1 MKHVSC
7 LFILLVA
14 FAVCGCSSEAWDEMP
29 DRAQKFVSQYFPGVE
44 ASSTAVGADGQYTV
58 ALRNSV
64 TIVFT
69 ELGVW
74 LSVDGNGTTLPDNL
88 LFNELPMAL
97 YSYLQETGFT
107 RFGVTTRR
115 TRWVF
120 STAAWSTT
128 SGRGGSTTRRQSR
141 ISLRDRILWSI
152 SSVEN

>member
-1 MKHVSC
+1 M
-7 LFILLVA
+7 LVA

-74 LSVDGNGTTLPDNL
+74 LSVDGNGRHCPTICCSTSCLW
-88 LFNELPMAL
+88 
-97 YSYLQETGFT
+97 
-107 RFGVTTRR
+107 R
-115 TRWVF
+115 
-120 STAAWSTT
+120 STAIC
-128 SGRGGSTTRRQSR
+128 RK
-141 ISLRDRILWSI
+141 
-152 SSVEN
+152 

>member
-1 MKHVSC
+1 M
-7 LFILLVA
+7 LVA

-97 YSYLQETGFT
+97 YSYLQEIEVTAD
-107 RFGVTTRR
+107 GVYTLRR
-115 TRWVF
+115 DD
-120 STAAWSTT
+120 T
-128 SGRGGSTTRRQSR
+128 SYQVGLFNSR
-141 ISLRDRILWSI
+141 DLTNDLPTKIYLYIDT
-152 SSVEN
+152 

>member
-58 ALRNSV
+58 AMRNSV

-97 YSYLQETGFT
+97 YSYLQEMEVTAD
-107 RFGVTTRR
+107 GVYTLRR
-115 TRWVF
+115 DDTSYQVGLF
-120 STAAWSTT
+120 NSSVVYDIG
-128 SGRGGSTTRRQSR
+128 SGRIYYPSAEQDQSAR
-141 ISLRDRILWSI
+141 
-152 SSVEN
+152 